1 MSAVYEAAQRF
12 LEARRQVRQ
21 TRQQQDNA
29 RLTLQEAR
37 AALGHAFAQAS
48 DEVAGNALE
57 SDEAQLAGLN
67 SFTLVE
73 GSTAT
78 TLVFCQGH
86 LHSVIESPIL
96 QPPSSP

>member
-12 LEARRQVRQ
+12 LEARQQVRQ
-21 TRQQQDNA
+21 ARQQQDNA
-29 RLTLQEAR
+29 RLTLQQ
-37 AALGHAFAQAS
+37 AQAS
-48 DEVAGNALE
+48 LGEAFSQA
-57 SDEAQLAGLN
+57 SDKVVGDAPEPEEQLAGLN

-78 TLVFCQGH
+78 TLVFCQGQ

-96 QPPSSP
+96 HPPSSP

>member
-12 LEARRQVRQ
+12 LEARQQVRRA
-21 TRQQQDNA
+21 RQQQDNA
-29 RLTLQEAR
+29 RLTLQEAQ
-37 AALGHAFAQAS
+37 ASLGEAFSQAS
-48 DEVAGNALE
+48 DEVVGDAPELE
-57 SDEAQLAGLN
+57 EQLAGLN